1 MPPLDPSPYVVLDL
15 PPDATVKDVNVAVGR
30 AVRAGRYTR
39 QQINAAAALLRNP
52 ARRLEADVQRHLP
65 RPAPADVRDE
75 LAAAAREPLLPAPA
89 PGRLPDPASL
99 VVLRDAETAADRADP
114 PEPEGGARRPYV
126 PERFRPDAARL
137 LPPVPLPD

>member
-1 MPPLDPSPYVVLDL
+1 MPPLDPSPYLVLGL

-30 AVRAGRYTR
+30 AVRAGRFTR

-65 RPAPADVRDE
+65 RPAPADIGDE
-75 LAAAAREPLLPAPA
+75 LAAAAREPLLPVPV
-89 PGRLPDPASL
+89 PGHLPDPATL
-99 VVLRDAETAADRADP
+99 VVLRRAETAADRADP
-114 PEPEGGARRPYV
+114 PDTTGGRQRPHV
-126 PERFRPDAARL
+126 PEKFLPNAARL

>member
-1 MPPLDPSPYVVLDL
+1 MPPLDPSPYLVLDL

-30 AVRAGRYTR
+30 AVRAGKYTR

-65 RPAPADVRDE
+65 RPASTDIGGHV
-75 LAAAAREPLLPAPA
+75 AAAAREPLLPDAV
-89 PGRLPDPASL
+89 PGHLPDPATL
-99 VVLRDAETAADRADP
+99 VVLRHAETTADWADP
-114 PEPEGGARRPYV
+114 PAPDESAQRPYV
-126 PERFRPDAARL
+126 PEQFRPDPARL